1 MESNLGFGDL
11 LQNFN
16 VTGANHS
23 SYKCLHRFSD
33 KLKIEVFRAAL
44 KTSSTELELPQK
56 EKAFSVGFHFS
67 GRNTFRILF

>member
-1 MESNLGFGDL
+1 MESNPGFRDL

-16 VTGANHS
+16 AGANHS
-23 SYKCLHRFSD
+23 SYKCLRRFSD

-44 KTSSTELELPQK
+44 KTSPTELELPQK